1 MTKDLSKPLPPLH
14 GFSYLRHHV
23 ASLLPEENRGTL
35 LDCLPLEQGTQQ
47 GIQQEQG
54 RHSHGEGAVQGF
66 SIAVY
71 AAILTGCVSTRQ
83 CPAGFMASLK
93 LSENASQKQSS
104 YKLNYRKRVVVSSD
118 AMRVGNKLLGLYNC
132 MD

>member
-35 LDCLPLEQGTQQ
+35 LDCPPLEQGTQQ

-71 AAILTGCVSTRQ
+71 AAILTGCLHKAVSCRLYGLSYALRKYITKAEQ
-83 CPAGFMASLK
+83 LQAK
-93 LSENASQKQSS
+93 L
-104 YKLNYRKRVVVSSD
+104 
-118 AMRVGNKLLGLYNC
+118 
-132 MD
+132 